1 MKQFKQILVGLILM
15 VGLVLTY
22 DLISLENNQLNVIQQ
37 NDSKSKSKDKSSSKL
52 KDKKKKKTEG
62 KTRTYTP
69 PKKDK

>member
-22 DLISLENNQLNVIQQ
+22 DLFSLENNQLNVIQQ